1 MKTASAR
8 RLPAWLFAA
17 LCCGAPVFAQQP
29 VANTV
34 PPPPTAPA
42 PPAPASRWTPAQIQ
56 QAFEQAD
63 ADSNGSLSR
72 AEAQRLPLLPR
83 SFEEAD
89 LNKDGV
95 LTRAEYEA
103 SFSR

>member
-1 MKTASAR
+1 M
-8 RLPAWLFAA
+8 
-17 LCCGAPVFAQQP
+17 
-29 VANTV
+29 
-34 PPPPTAPA
+34 
-42 PPAPASRWTPAQIQ
+42 PASRWTAAQIQ

-63 ADSNGSLSR
+63 ADSNGGLSR
-72 AEAQRLPLLPR
+72 AEAQRLPILPR

-103 SFSR
+103 AFTR